1 MSVTKINPF
10 QLEEATISY
19 IQEALE
25 KEEITSLKMVG
36 MYIERISK
44 FNHTGPGLNA
54 VIEINP
60 DAIHIAEAL
69 DAERSTKGA
78 RGPLHGIPVLIKDN
92 INTGDAMH
100 TSAGSLAL
108 SESYADQDAFIVTK
122 LREAGAI
129 ILGKTNL
136 TEWANFMTENMPN
149 GFSSRGGQ
157 VLNPY
162 GPGKFDV
169 SGSSSGSGSAVAANF
184 AVAAIGTE
192 TSGSITSP
200 AAANSIVGIKPTVGL
215 LSRFGIIPISVSQ
228 DTAGPMTRT
237 VADAAILLG
246 AMTGLDHNDA
256 ATLKASYSSKADYT
270 AYLREHALNGT
281 RIGISYEYSVREL
294 SPSQKELFDQTIA
307 TMKEKGA
314 EIVILDSATP
324 LEQEDGDFNVLLYE
338 FKSGINSYL
347 KRHTK
352 LPSITSL
359 EDVIAY
365 NSKHPE
371 TCLKYGQVLLEQSE
385 STSGTLTESSYLN
398 SRLDDLKKTRE
409 LGLDQALNEFQ
420 LDAILY
426 PTDAGYGFPAKAGYP
441 SISVPAG
448 YDDEGKPFGI
458 LFTAG
463 AFSEPKLISLAYS
476 FEQATKY
483 RIPPKM

>member
-1 MSVTKINPF
+1 MSVTKFNTF

-19 IQEALE
+19 IQDALE
-25 KEEITSLKMVG
+25 KEEITSLKLVTL
-36 MYIERISK
+36 YIERISK
-44 FNHTGPGLNA
+44 YNHNGPKLNA

-60 DAIHIAEAL
+60 DAVNIAEAL
-69 DAERSTKGA
+69 DEERRHKGA

-108 SESYADQDAFIVTK
+108 SESYADQDAYIVTK

-169 SGSSSGSGSAVAANF
+169 SGSSSGSGSAVAGNF
-184 AVAAIGTE
+184 AAAAIGTE

-200 AAANSIVGIKPTVGL
+200 AAANSLVGIKPTVGL
-215 LSRFGIIPISVSQ
+215 VSRFGIIPISVSQ

-246 AMTGLDHNDA
+246 ALTGLDHNDA
-256 ATLKASYSSKADYT
+256 ATAKAAHSGKTDYT
-270 AYLREHALNGT
+270 VYLREHALNGA
-281 RIGISYEYSVREL
+281 RIGISYEYSIREL
-294 SPSQKELFDQTIA
+294 SPSQKDLFDQAIA
-307 TMKEKGA
+307 AMKEKGA
-314 EIVILDSATP
+314 EMVFLNSATP
-324 LEQEDGDFNVLLYE
+324 LEQEDGGFDVLLYE
-338 FKSGINSYL
+338 FKSGVNSYL
-347 KRHTK
+347 KRHTR

-359 EDVIAY
+359 EDVIEY
-365 NSKHPE
+365 NSKHPGE
-371 TCLKYGQVLLEQSE
+371 CLKYGQVLLEQSE
-385 STSGTLTESSYLN
+385 NTSGTLTESSYLN
-398 SRLDDLKKTRE
+398 SRLNDLQKTRE
-409 LGLDQALNEFQ
+409 DGIDKTLKEFQ

-448 YDDEGKPFGI
+448 YDEEGKPFGI
-458 LFTAG
+458 LLTAG
-463 AFSEPKLISLAYS
+463 AFSEPKLIALAYS
-476 FEQATKY
+476 FEQATKH
-483 RIPPKM
+483 RVPPKL

>member
-1 MSVTKINPF
+1 
-10 QLEEATISY
+10 
-19 IQEALE
+19 
-25 KEEITSLKMVG
+25 
-36 MYIERISK
+36 
-44 FNHTGPGLNA
+44 
-54 VIEINP
+54 
-60 DAIHIAEAL
+60 
-69 DAERSTKGA
+69 
-78 RGPLHGIPVLIKDN
+78 
-92 INTGDAMH
+92 MH

-270 AYLREHALNGT
+270 AYLGEHALNGT

-347 KRHTK
+347 KQHTK
-352 LPSITSL
+352 LPSIASL

-385 STSGTLTESSYLN
+385 NTSGTLTESSYLN